1 MTDPCTV
8 RLSDGQTERAN
19 NPKEKS
25 MSKEIEETSV
35 REPVYSNE
43 TYTQICKAKDL
54 DEVHTIIDIAKP
66 INHIPSSKIGIF
78 ATTPAD
84 VDEGY
89 TDISGTTKH
98 VMVLAASRPYI
109 IENARF
115 IADTTHVLYYKN
127 SDGKLLSSRKTMTTI
142 FEV

>member
-1 MTDPCTV
+1 MP
-8 RLSDGQTERAN
+8 
-19 NPKEKS
+19 
-25 MSKEIEETSV
+25 KEIEETSV

-43 TYTQICKAKDL
+43 TYTQICKARDL
-54 DEVHTIIDIAKP
+54 DEVRSILNSANP
-66 INHIPSSKIGIF
+66 VNNIPSSRIGIF

-98 VMVLAASRPYI
+98 VMVLAISRPYI

-115 IADTTHVLYYKN
+115 IADTTHVLYYKDI
-127 SDGKLLSSRKTMTTI
+127 DGKTLSSRKTMTYI

>member
-1 MTDPCTV
+1 
-8 RLSDGQTERAN
+8 
-19 NPKEKS
+19 

-35 REPVYSNE
+35 CEPVYSNE
-43 TYTQICKAKDL
+43 TYIQICKARDL
-54 DEVHTIIDIAKP
+54 DEVRTIMGTAKP
-66 INHIPSSKIGIF
+66 VNNISSSKIGIF

-109 IENARF
+109 IENARL
-115 IADTTHVLYYKN
+115 IAENTHVLCYK
-127 SDGKLLSSRKTMTTI
+127 DADDKLLSSRKTMTTI

>member
-1 MTDPCTV
+1 MT
-8 RLSDGQTERAN
+8 
-19 NPKEKS
+19 
-25 MSKEIEETSV
+25 KEIEETSV

-43 TYTQICKAKDL
+43 TYDQICKAKDL
-54 DEVHTIIDIAKP
+54 DEVHTILDSAKS
-66 INHIPSSKIGIF
+66 INHIESAKIGIF

-98 VMVLAASRPYI
+98 AMVLAASRPYI

-115 IADTTHVLYYKN
+115 IADSTHVLYYKN
-127 SDGKLLSSRKTMTTI
+127 IDGKLLSSRKTMTFI

>member
-1 MTDPCTV
+1 MGT
-8 RLSDGQTERAN
+8 
-19 NPKEKS
+19 
-25 MSKEIEETSV
+25 
-35 REPVYSNE
+35 
-43 TYTQICKAKDL
+43 
-54 DEVHTIIDIAKP
+54 AKP
-66 INHIPSSKIGIF
+66 VNNIPSSKIGIF

-98 VMVLAASRPYI
+98 VMVLAVSRPYI

-115 IADTTHVLYYKN
+115 IADNSRVLYYKDI
-127 SDGKLLSSRKTMTTI
+127 DGKTLSSRNAMTYI

>member
-1 MTDPCTV
+1 
-8 RLSDGQTERAN
+8 
-19 NPKEKS
+19 

-35 REPVYSNE
+35 FEPVYSNE
-43 TYTQICKAKDL
+43 IYAQICGAKDL
-54 DEVHTIIDIAKP
+54 DEVRSILDSVKP
-66 INHIPSSKIGIF
+66 INRIQSAKIGIF